1 MTLPELPRARW
12 FAEQLE
18 RGAWRMHPIARA
30 LSAFWASA
38 ADPVRPLELPESARV
53 IGVGGATLGGS
64 GKSTITLELART
76 LARGGARVAV
86 VASAY
91 PARDRA
97 PRRVWPEDR
106 VEPAGDEALWLARA
120 LEPDGVPVFIGAPR
134 EIAIAR
140 AAQAASIVIVDGLLQ
155 TRPRRL
161 SLSLL
166 ALDAAAPWGS
176 LRCPP
181 AGDLRARRGRLLAA
195 SDAVLLATDPA
206 LEQPAAQDAQ
216 VQFYGKTAFRWSSE
230 LSGAWTHRG
239 QLASLAQLRGL
250 RLGLL
255 LAVARPERIR
265 SALAARGIGIHAI
278 ALRGDHAAL
287 KPPPGRGLDAWLTTA
302 KCATKVGQIRASVPV
317 WTLEHQ
323 ARLPAEVTGR
333 AAQFARETP
342 VVWCAP

>member
-1 MTLPELPRARW
+1 MPELPGARW
-12 FAEQLE
+12 FAEKLE
-18 RGAWRMHPIARA
+18 RGAWRRHPIAGA

-64 GKSTITLELART
+64 GKSTVTLELARA
-76 LARGGARVAV
+76 LARGGTQVAV

-97 PRRVWPEDR
+97 PRRVWPQDQ
-106 VEPAGDEALWLARA
+106 VERAGDEALWLARA
-120 LEPDGVPVFIGAPR
+120 LEPEGVPVFIGVPR
-134 EIAIAR
+134 GIAVAR

-181 AGDLRARRGRLLAA
+181 AGDLRARRGRILAA
-195 SDAVLLATDPA
+195 CDAVLLATDPA
-206 LEQPAAQDAQ
+206 LERPAAQGAG
-216 VQFYGKTAFRWSSE
+216 VQFYGKTAFQWSSE

-239 QLASLAQLRGL
+239 QLASVEQLRGL

-255 LAVARPERIR
+255 VAVARPERIR
-265 SALAARGIGIHAI
+265 AALAARGIGIHAL
-278 ALRGDHAAL
+278 ALRSDHAAL
-287 KPPPGRGLDAWLTTA
+287 KPPPGHGLDAWLTTA
-302 KCATKVGQIRASVPV
+302 KCATKVGQIDAPVPV
-317 WTLEHQ
+317 WTLEHR
-323 ARLPAEVTGR
+323 ARLPGELTGR
-333 AAQFARETP
+333 AAQFAPEKP